1 MNTHRTSGRAAV
13 GLVCFLPGVQ
23 VGAASVYL
31 LQHRTKL
38 AQPLYLAIFVLVAF
52 GTLAV
57 ADRFIAS
64 RSAPKRRSG
73 SSPQKPYPPAS

>member
-1 MNTHRTSGRAAV
+1 MNTRRTSGRIAV
-13 GLVCFLPGVQ
+13 GLVCFLLGVE
-23 VGAASVYL
+23 VGAAAIYL

-38 AQPLYLAIFVLVAF
+38 AQPLYLAIFALVAF

-57 ADRFIAS
+57 ADRLIAS

-73 SSPQKPYPPAS
+73 PTAEKPHPPTD